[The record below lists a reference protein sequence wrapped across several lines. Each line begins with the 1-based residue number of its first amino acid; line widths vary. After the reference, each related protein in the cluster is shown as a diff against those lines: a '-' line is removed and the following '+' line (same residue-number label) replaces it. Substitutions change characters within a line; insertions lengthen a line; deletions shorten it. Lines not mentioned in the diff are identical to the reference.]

1 MNPDFLTSTFVR
13 MRASLRAVAAGIAGN
28 DSADDVLHDAFCRL
42 WSRNK
47 AVMSEIEARRL
58 SYTAVRNMAIDSVR
72 RVSSRP
78 TVPLDEATT
87 FPDNDAATS
96 ADDDT
101 YLAVLRISRQSLPPR
116 QYEIFRLHDID
127 GLTYDEIAQMLS
139 ITNENVRMNLCR
151 ARKTIRHIYRQQNN
165 DEI

>member
-1 MNPDFLTSTFVR
+1 

-78 TVPLDEATT
+78 TVPLD
-87 FPDNDAATS
+87 DAATS
-96 ADDDT
+96 TDDDT